1 MFLDFLSKLRHVQFS
16 LDPPGINSASIFVK
30 SKATIRSNF
39 SYSIYDLII
48 IHVAVEVAYNFP
60 SLLFKIPSEIPN
72 DLEML
77 ITIPSAIKFVLPGT
91 GLIVFIFRSIV
102 P

>member
-1 MFLDFLSKLRHVQFS
+1 MFNFHKILLSQIVLLS
-16 LDPPGINSASIFVK
+16 SYK
-30 SKATIRSNF
+30 SKATIRSYS

-48 IHVAVEVAYNFP
+48 IHVAAEVVYNFP
-60 SLLFKIPSEIPN
+60 YLLFKIPSEIPS

-77 ITIPSAIKFVLPGT
+77 ITIPSAIKFVLLGT
-91 GLIVFIFRSIV
+91 GLIIFIFRSIV